1 MLEFLNWFFTFFA
14 SFIDCLSRFMIT
26 GTVSLGLLIVSG
38 MIFLVVGRFLVGYWK
53 RRSMED
59 E

>member
-1 MLEFLNWFFTFFA
+1 MLDFLNWFFTFFG
-14 SFIDCLSRFMIT
+14 SFIDCLSRFLIT
-26 GTVSLGLLIVSG
+26 GSVSLGMLVVSA
-38 MIFLVVGRFLVGYWK
+38 MLFLVIGRFLIGYWK

>member
-14 SFIDCLSRFMIT
+14 SFIDCISRFIIT
-26 GTVSLGLLIVSG
+26 GSVSLGMLAVSA
-38 MIFLVVGRFLVGYWK
+38 MLFLVVGRFLIGYWK
-53 RRSMED
+53 RKSMED